1 MAREWWRRLAAAERR
16 EYERSESISRLV
28 LPNDPSFAPMV
39 HRVEQALAADD
50 RAGAE
55 RAAQALVD
63 RICIHVQ
70 VPRVA
75 VSVLGKRPADGSGE
89 LHGIYHGNDESGR
102 DTITVWMRTA
112 KRKDVVAPRTFLRT
126 LLHEVA
132 HHLDIR
138 ALGLPSSFH
147 SKGFYQRE
155 SSLMRTITRGT
166 SLAPRRAG
174 ARDAAPADSE
184 PREPPPAD
192 PDARRRGL
200 EILRNAA
207 DAIAAR
213 TRRRDP

>member
-1 MAREWWRRLAAAERR
+1 MARQWWRRLPAAERR
-16 EYERSESISRLV
+16 EYERSESISRLA
-28 LPNDPSFAPMV
+28 LPSDPSFAPLV
-39 HRVEQALAADD
+39 QRIEQALAGDD

-55 RAAQALVD
+55 SAARALVD
-63 RICIHVQ
+63 RICIHLQ
-70 VPRVA
+70 VPRVS

-89 LHGIYHGNDESGR
+89 LHGIYRGNADRGR

-112 KRKDVVAPRTFLRT
+112 KRKDVVAPRTFVRT

-132 HHLDIR
+132 HHLDVR

-166 SLAPRRAG
+166 RLAPRRGGGPEG
-174 ARDAAPADSE
+174 AT
-184 PREPPPAD
+184 REKTPDPPQTD
-192 PDARRRGL
+192 PDAVRRGL
-200 EILRNAA
+200 EILRSAA

-213 TRRRDP
+213 TRR